1 MNNPMDM
8 IKLIKNPQK
17 FVLNMLGGNNNPI
30 MNNLKQMAND
40 GNQKGVEEF
49 ARNLFKQNNRDFDK
63 EFKEFMNTIKG

>member
-1 MNNPMDM
+1 MDNPMEI

-63 EFKEFMNTIKG
+63 EFKEFMNNIKI

>member
-1 MNNPMDM
+1 MNNPMEI

-49 ARNLFKQNNRDFDK
+49 ARNLFKQNNRDFDE
-63 EFKEFMNTIKG
+63 EFKEFMNNIKI

>member
-1 MNNPMDM
+1 MNNPMEI

-63 EFKEFMNTIKG
+63 EFKEFMNNIKI

>member
-63 EFKEFMNTIKG
+63 EFKEFMDTIKG